1 MRATEFITELFQPG
15 KKNWEWQFKGSEEAI
30 ANFTVG
36 DREYQWVA
44 YSHVR
49 IKNPTKWEIQFRML
63 RKDNDPEDL
72 DMFGTTGTG
81 SAAEVMSIAVDITR
95 EFLKEYGD
103 KVLELTFN
111 AKESSRIALYAKMI
125 KRLLPGWNLY
135 QRYDPT
141 TGLEFHLTNPKAYEM
156 NK

>member
-15 KKNWEWQFKGSEEAI
+15 KSNWEWQFKGSEEAI

-36 DREYQWVA
+36 DREYQWSA

-49 IKNPTKWEIQFRML
+49 SKNPTKWEVQFRML
-63 RKDNDPEDL
+63 RQDTDPEKL

-81 SAAEVMSIAVDITR
+81 NAADVMSTSVDITR
-95 EFLKEYGD
+95 SFLQEYGD
-103 KVLELTFN
+103 KVLELTFS
-111 AKESSRIALYAKMI
+111 AKENSRIALYAKMI
-125 KRLLPGWNLY
+125 KRLLPDWDLY
-135 QRYDPT
+135 KRMTND
-141 TGLEFHLTNPKAYEM
+141 GLEFHLTNPKAYEL